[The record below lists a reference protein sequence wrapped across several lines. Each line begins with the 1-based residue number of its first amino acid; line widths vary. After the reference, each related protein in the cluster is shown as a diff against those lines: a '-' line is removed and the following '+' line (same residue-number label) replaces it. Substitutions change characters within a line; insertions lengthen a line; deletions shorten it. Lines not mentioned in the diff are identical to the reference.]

1 MPFTLFPS
9 SPVMLT
15 HFSQLTGLLVA
26 SAGLYAIYILPRI
39 VPPLRAIVGL
49 PGI

>member
-1 MPFTLFPS
+1 MPVTLFPS
-9 SPVMLT
+9 APIMLT
-15 HFSQLTGLLVA
+15 LLQQLTGLLVA
-26 SAGLYAIYILPRI
+26 SGGLYVIYILPRI

>member
-1 MPFTLFPS
+1 MPVTLSPS
-9 SPVMLT
+9 PPFMLT

-26 SAGLYAIYILPRI
+26 SAGLYAIYILPR
-39 VPPLRAIVGL
+39 VLPPLRAIIGL